1 MAEPVHKN
9 ENDAL
14 EAVKNLHRGY
24 SGVASKLL
32 IAHVVSDTI
41 EILEGA
47 KFSGKIEGDKSITIT
62 RATEDGEKKW
72 DETIFPN
79 ADGTYTIGNVRFP
92 NITDAIKA
100 ANMRNW
106 VRWHESEGHELHT
119 EESSIQVNDGVF
131 NDTDL
136 IKN

>member
-47 KFSGKIEGDKSITIT
+47 KSPKLK
-62 RATEDGEKKW
+62 
-72 DETIFPN
+72 
-79 ADGTYTIGNVRFP
+79 
-92 NITDAIKA
+92 
-100 ANMRNW
+100 
-106 VRWHESEGHELHT
+106 T
-119 EESSIQVNDGVF
+119 EEQRLRNAIVGKDIHAEKRTVR
-131 NDTDL
+131 
-136 IKN
+136 